1 MSRKI
6 CIAVIFGLLSFF
18 CVNAQDAH
26 SYLRIA
32 DEAYENK
39 EYEKASQYYEG
50 ALRKERSG
58 QALYN
63 KGNALFKMEN
73 YKEAADLY
81 RQSIEVTDN
90 DDLRFKNYHN
100 QGNAF
105 ALEGDFEKA
114 VEAYKNA
121 LKINP
126 DDKGT
131 KENLVRALRQMP
143 PPPPKSE
150 KEQQQKEGEEKKEQE
165 EKGQKQDKDKD
176 GEEEKESPASAGDR
190 KEGLSPEEIERLLK
204 AAEQED
210 RSVQKKLKKK
220 KESQKARPVKD
231 W

>member
-1 MSRKI
+1 MSKKI
-6 CIAVIFGLLSFF
+6 CMGVILGLLSFF

-26 SYLRIA
+26 TYLRIA
-32 DEAYENK
+32 DDAYENK

-50 ALRKERSG
+50 ALQKERSG

-63 KGNALFKMEN
+63 KGNALFKMEK

-81 RQSIEVTDN
+81 RESLEVTDN
-90 DDLRFKNYHN
+90 EDLRFKNYHN
-100 QGNAF
+100 QGNAH

-126 DDKGT
+126 QDRGT
-131 KENLVRALRQMP
+131 KENLVRALRQIP

-150 KEQQQKEGEEKKEQE
+150 KDQQKEAGEEEKKKNENQENEKSGEEKKE
-165 EKGQKQDKDKD
+165 
-176 GEEEKESPASAGDR
+176 SPASSGER
-190 KEGLSPEEIERLLK
+190 KEGLSSEEIERLLK

-210 RSVQKKLKKK
+210 QSVQKKLKKNK
-220 KESQKARPVKD
+220 DSQKARPVKD